1 MEQYGILTAPD
12 TLRFERT
19 LPGPIEKVWAYL
31 TESDKRGL
39 WLARGDMELV
49 EGGRVTLQFFHREL
63 SPVQG
68 PVPEKFKA
76 MDQGH
81 SFTGKVIRIN
91 APYLLAF
98 TWDGGSEVTFE
109 LEPEQ
114 AGTVRLTVT
123 HRRLTPEQYSTAP
136 GWHAHLDILDAR
148 LRGKTTDNFWK
159 CFLQLEA
166 AYQKRLAPAAET
178 GMLIRRPVAEVFE
191 AFIDPAITTKFWFTK
206 STGKLEKGKTV
217 EWTWEMY
224 NITSVVTVLDI
235 VPNKTI
241 EIHWGAPGKEVNR
254 VEWSF
259 RPMGEGMTF
268 VDIVMDGFH
277 GDQQAILEKVSGSA
291 SGFCWVLAG
300 LKALLEFNVR
310 LNLVADRFPDRAN

>member
-1 MEQYGILTAPD
+1 MEQYGILAAPD

-39 WLARGDMELV
+39 WLAKGEMELV
-49 EGGRVTLQFFHREL
+49 EGGKVRLEFIHQDL

-68 PVPEKFKA
+68 PVPEKFKDIDCS
-76 MDQGH
+76 MN
-81 SFTGKVIRIN
+81 GKILRIN

-98 TWDGGSEVTFE
+98 TWGGGSDVTFE
-109 LEPEQ
+109 LEPTQ
-114 AGTVRLTVT
+114 GNLVRLTVT
-123 HRRLTPEQYSTAP
+123 HRKLTPAQYNTAP
-136 GWHAHLDILDAR
+136 GWHTHLDILDTR
-148 LRGKTTDNFWK
+148 LHGKTADNFWK
-159 CFLQLEA
+159 SFLHWEA
-166 AYQKRLAPAAET
+166 AYQKRLTPTAET
-178 GMLIRRPVAEVFE
+178 AMLIRRPVSEVFE

-224 NITSVVTVLDI
+224 KITSHVKVLDI
-235 VPNKTI
+235 VPDKKI
-241 EIHWGAPGKEVNR
+241 EIEWGAPGGDVNR

-259 RPMGEGMTF
+259 RPMGEGKTF
-268 VDIVMDGFH
+268 VAIVMDGFQ

-300 LKALLEFNVR
+300 LKALLEFQLQ
-310 LNLVADRFPDRAN
+310 LNLVADRFPDGK

>member
-19 LPGPIEKVWAYL
+19 LPGPIGKVWAYL

-39 WLARGDMELV
+39 WLAKGEMELV
-49 EGGRVTLQFFHREL
+49 EGGKVELQFVHQEL
-63 SPVQG
+63 SPIPG
-68 PVPEKFKA
+68 ATPEKFR
-76 MDQGH
+76 DVNC
-81 SFTGKVIRIN
+81 SFTGKVLRIN

-98 TWDGGSEVTFE
+98 TWDGGSEVSFE

-114 AGTVRLTVT
+114 GNLVRLTVT
-123 HRRLTPEQYSTAP
+123 HRKLTPEQYSTAP
-136 GWHAHLDILDAR
+136 GWHTHLDILDAR
-148 LRGKTTDNFWK
+148 LHGKTTDNFWK
-159 CFLQLEA
+159 IFLQLEA
-166 AYQKRLAPAAET
+166 AYQKRLTPAAET
-178 GMLIRRPVAEVFE
+178 GMLIRKPVAEVYE

-224 NITSVVTVLDI
+224 NITSTATVLDI
-235 VPNKTI
+235 VPNKRI
-241 EIHWGAPGKEVNR
+241 EIAWGAPGKEINR

-277 GDQQAILEKVSGSA
+277 GDQQEVLEKVSGSA

-310 LNLVADRFPDRAN
+310 LNLIADRFPAGK

>member
-1 MEQYGILTAPD
+1 MEQYGILVTPE

-39 WLARGDMELV
+39 WLAKGDMELV
-49 EGGRVTLQFFHREL
+49 EGGKVTLQFFHDEL
-63 SPVQG
+63 SPVKG
-68 PVPEKFKA
+68 PTPEKFR
-76 MDQGH
+76 DIDC
-81 SFTGKVIRIN
+81 SLTGKVLRIN
-91 APYLLAF
+91 APYLLTF
-98 TWDGGSEVTFE
+98 TWGGDSEVTFE

-114 AGTVRLTVT
+114 GNTVRLTVT
-123 HRRLTPEQYSTAP
+123 HRKLTPEQYSSAP
-136 GWHAHLDILDAR
+136 GWHAHLDILEDR
-148 LRGKTTDNFWK
+148 LEGKTPDNFWK
-159 CFLQLEA
+159 SFLQLEA

-178 GMLIRRPVAEVFE
+178 GMLIRKPVARVFE
-191 AFIDPAITTKFWFTK
+191 SFIDPAITTKFWFTR

-224 NITSVVTVLDI
+224 NITSIVKVLDI
-235 VPNKTI
+235 VPDKKI
-241 EIHWGAPGKEVNR
+241 EIEWGGAGKEINR
-254 VEWSF
+254 VEWTF
-259 RPMGEGMTF
+259 QPMGEGITF

-300 LKALLEFNVR
+300 LKAFLEFGIQ
-310 LNLVADRFPDRAN
+310 LNLVADRFPEGK

>member
-1 MEQYGILTAPD
+1 MEQYGILVTPE

-39 WLARGDMELV
+39 WLAKGDMELV
-49 EGGRVTLQFFHREL
+49 EGGKVELEFVHREL

-68 PVPEKFKA
+68 PTPDKFK
-76 MDQGH
+76 DIDCSVH
-81 SFTGKVIRIN
+81 GKVLRVN
-91 APYLLAF
+91 APHLLTF
-98 TWDGGSEVTFE
+98 TWGGGSEVSFE
-109 LEPEQ
+109 LEQEQ
-114 AGTVRLTVT
+114 GNTVRLTVT
-123 HRRLTPEQYSTAP
+123 HRKLTPEQYSTAP
-136 GWHAHLDILDAR
+136 GWHTHLDILDTR
-148 LRGKTTDNFWK
+148 LKGKAPDNFWK
-159 CFLQLEA
+159 SFLHWEA

-178 GMLIRRPVAEVFE
+178 GMLIRKPVAEVFE
-191 AFIDPAITTKFWFTK
+191 AFIDPKVTTKFWFTK
-206 STGKLEKGKTV
+206 STGKLEKGRTV

-224 NITSVVTVLDI
+224 HLTSIVKVLDI
-235 VPNKTI
+235 VPNKKI
-241 EIHWGAPGKEVNR
+241 EIEWGAAGKEVNR

-268 VDIVMDGFH
+268 VYIVMDGFH
-277 GDQQAILEKVSGSA
+277 GDQQTILENVSGSA

-310 LNLVADRFPDRAN
+310 LNLIADRFPQGK